1 MTQEKGN
8 QPDSGLRHI
17 LIHSYK
23 DGMIA
28 FMHDHPDTFGEL
40 VELAVAEEGKLSW
53 RAVWLLWSCM
63 EPNDP
68 RIRPYVSRLL
78 ELLPGGNE
86 SYQRDALMVL
96 QRMERTEEQDGILYD
111 ICTRIWMKVN
121 SIPSVR
127 YNAFRCMVS
136 IANKFPEL
144 ADETIGLAEP
154 KYLNTLSPGVRQSVA
169 RILKE
174 ISSNKSSKQ

>member
-1 MTQEKGN
+1 MTPRENGN
-8 QPDSGLRHI
+8 QPESGLRHI
-17 LIHSYK
+17 LVHAHK
-23 DGMIA
+23 DGMIS
-28 FMHDHPDTFGEL
+28 FIQSHPDTFGEL

-68 RIRPYVSRLL
+68 RVRPFIPRFL
-78 ELLPGGNE
+78 ERLPGENE
-86 SYQRDALMVL
+86 SYQRDTLMVL
-96 QRMERTEEQDGILYD
+96 QRMERTEEQDGILFD

-136 IANKFPEL
+136 ISRKFPEL
-144 ADETIGLAEP
+144 AAETIGLAEP
-154 KYLNTLSPGVRQSVA
+154 KYVNSLSPGVRHSVQ
-169 RILKE
+169 RIIHE
-174 ISSNKSSKQ
+174 IS

>member
-1 MTQEKGN
+1 MKKGK
-8 QPDSGLRHI
+8 QPESGLRHI
-17 LIHSYK
+17 LTHAHK

-40 VELAVAEEGKLSW
+40 VDLAVADEGKLSW

-63 EPNDP
+63 EANDP
-68 RIRPYVSRLL
+68 RILPFIPRFL

-111 ICTRIWMKVN
+111 ICTRIWVKVN

-127 YNAFRCMVS
+127 YNALRCMVS
-136 IANKFPEL
+136 IARTFPEL
-144 ADETIGLAEP
+144 AAETISLAEP
-154 KYLNTLSPGVRQSVA
+154 KYVNTLSPGVRHSVA

-174 ISSNKSSKQ
+174 IS

>member
-1 MTQEKGN
+1 MTSSKKANLPE
-8 QPDSGLRHI
+8 SGLRHI
-17 LIHSYK
+17 LTHAYK
-23 DGMIA
+23 DGMIS
-28 FMHDHPDTFGEL
+28 FIQDHPESFGEL
-40 VELAVAEEGKLSW
+40 VELSVADEGKLSW
-53 RAVWLLWSCM
+53 RAAWLLWSCM

-68 RIRPYVSRLL
+68 RIRPFIPRFL
-78 ELLPGGNE
+78 ELLPRGNE

-136 IANKFPEL
+136 IARKFPEL
-144 ADETIGLAEP
+144 AEETISLAET
-154 KYLNTLSPGVRQSVA
+154 KYVNSLSPGVRHSVA
-169 RILKE
+169 RILNE
-174 ISSNKSSKQ
+174 IS